1 MDLENFFEN
10 IPFQDIN
17 DIKKNIN
24 TLITIDDEKTYILHY
39 ACKNNCLE
47 AVNWCLENGA
57 DPLQVDNDGFI
68 PIVYTT
74 DLEIMI
80 NLFNK
85 GDLSYY
91 EVPPQLSKPLDS
103 ILEDDDEE
111 YTDDD
116 EGSYTEGNDD
126 EGSYTEGNDDEGS
139 YTEGDEDEGEFEFD
153 FGENEEGDD
162 DEGSYT
168 EGESEEE
175 ILLNMPAD
183 NKTSL
188 FLEACRYGNGELINF
203 LLSNTKVDLY
213 FTDYFKLTG
222 IHYLCDKYENFP
234 ILINILENYEFDLR
248 TESVMGET
256 ILFEI
261 IKTLCYREKDGLSI
275 DFEILDYLMSK
286 PFDLNKVNILDES
299 ILYTALLLEGFKTFT
314 YLLNHHQININSV
327 DGERMNI
334 LMRAI
339 IADCDENYI
348 NAILNHPELNINY
361 QNAFGDTALSISA
374 DLEMEKIMKIL
385 VSAGSDTTI
394 TNNED
399 KNLYEDYMRKKK
411 YGI

>member
-17 DIKKNIN
+17 EIKKKIN
-24 TLITIDDEKTYILHY
+24 TLITIDDEKTYPLHY
-39 ACKNNCLE
+39 ACKNNCLD

-103 ILEDDDEE
+103 ILEEDDEDDS

-116 EGSYTEGNDD
+116 EGSYTEGDN
-126 EGSYTEGNDDEGS
+126 EESE
-139 YTEGDEDEGEFEFD
+139 EGEFEFD
-153 FGENEEGDD
+153 FDNESN
-162 DEGSYT
+162 DEGSDT
-168 EGESEEE
+168 GGDEESDDEE

-188 FLEACRYGNGELINF
+188 FLEACRYGNDELINF

-234 ILINILENYEFDLR
+234 VLINILENYEFDLR

-256 ILFEI
+256 ILFEV

-385 VSAGSDTTI
+385 VSAGADTTI
-394 TNNED
+394 KNNED
-399 KNLYEDYMRKKK
+399 KNLYEEYMRKKK